1 MINIKLCAL
10 FFILLF
16 KGVYSA
22 PIEIDVTK
30 GVIEP
35 LPIAITKFNYKSI
48 KEKIISKKIYE
59 VVSNDLENSG
69 LFRKISNNAFLQDE
83 EEVFFQP
90 LFRDWSLIDAN
101 LIVSGK
107 IQIKYDKLLVNIKMW
122 DVYREKL
129 ILSKKIEVVND
140 NNFRIVAHIISNLVY
155 QRVTGEKGYFDTRL
169 VYIAEEKTANNIS
182 KRIAVMD
189 YDGNNHEYL
198 TDGKN
203 IAITPRFSPD
213 GKKVAY
219 LSFSDKKPTVY
230 LLDLNTKKERVL
242 GNFSGMSFAP
252 RFSPDGEKIIFSLTK
267 KGSSNIF
274 IQKLSNNEIIQITN
288 NRHINTSPSFSP
300 DNKWIV
306 FSSDRS
312 GKQNLYIKKNNS
324 DKSNKAKRISYGSG
338 SYATPVWSPRGDY
351 IAFTKT
357 YRNEFFI
364 GLIKK
369 DGSGERI
376 IATGHLTESPSWS
389 PNGRTLI
396 FNKIVKSNNKLISS
410 IFTIDI
416 TGNLEQKLN
425 TPGEASDP
433 DWGPSI
439 NY

>member
-1 MINIKLCAL
+1 MINLKLYLL
-10 FFILLF
+10 FFIFMF
-16 KGVYSA
+16 KNLYSA

-30 GVIEP
+30 GTIEP
-35 LPIAITKFNYKSI
+35 LPIAISKFNYKSI
-48 KEKIISKKIYE
+48 KEKIISNELYE
-59 VVSNDLENSG
+59 IISNDLNNSG
-69 LFRKISNNAFLQDE
+69 LFRKISNKAFLQNE

-90 LFRDWSLIDAN
+90 SFRDWSLIDAN
-101 LIVSGK
+101 LIISGK
-107 IQIKYDKLLVNIKMW
+107 LNLKNDKLLVNIKLW

-129 ILSKKIEVVND
+129 ILSKKIEVIND
-140 NNFRIVAHIISNLVY
+140 NNLRTVAHIISNLVY
-155 QRVTGEKGYFDTRL
+155 QRVTGEKGYFDTKL
-169 VYIAEEKTANNIS
+169 VYIAEEKTSNNVS
-182 KRIAVMD
+182 KRIAIMD

-203 IAITPRFSPD
+203 MAITPRFSPD
-213 GKKVAY
+213 GKKIAY
-219 LSFSDKKPTVY
+219 LSFSNKKPTVY
-230 LLDLNTKKERVL
+230 LLNLHTKKEKIL

-274 IQKLSNNEIIQITN
+274 IQKLENNEIIQITN

-300 DNKWIV
+300 DSKWIV

-312 GKQNLYIKKNNS
+312 GKQNLYIKKN
-324 DKSNKAKRISYGSG
+324 DGDILKKAKRISFGPG

-357 YRNEFFI
+357 YKNEFFI

-376 IATGHLTESPSWS
+376 IATGYLTESPSWS
-389 PNGRTLI
+389 PNGRTLV
-396 FNKIVKSNNKLISS
+396 FNKVSKSNEKLNSS

-416 TGNLEQKLN
+416 TGNLEKKLN
-425 TPGEASDP
+425 TLSDASDP

>member
-1 MINIKLCAL
+1 MINLKLYLL
-10 FFILLF
+10 FFIFMF
-16 KGVYSA
+16 KNLYSA

-30 GVIEP
+30 GTIEP
-35 LPIAITKFNYKSI
+35 LPIAISKFNYKSI
-48 KEKIISKKIYE
+48 KEKIISNELYE
-59 VVSNDLENSG
+59 IISNDLNNSG
-69 LFRKISNNAFLQDE
+69 LFRKISNKAFLQNE

-90 LFRDWSLIDAN
+90 SFRDWSLIDAN
-101 LIVSGK
+101 LIISGK
-107 IQIKYDKLLVNIKMW
+107 LNLKNDKLLVNIKLW

-129 ILSKKIEVVND
+129 ILSKKIEVIND
-140 NNFRIVAHIISNLVY
+140 NNLRTVAHIISNLVY
-155 QRVTGEKGYFDTRL
+155 QRVTGEKGYFDTKL
-169 VYIAEEKTANNIS
+169 VYIAEEKTSNNVS
-182 KRIAVMD
+182 KRIAIMD

-203 IAITPRFSPD
+203 MAITPRFSPD
-213 GKKVAY
+213 GKKIAY
-219 LSFSDKKPTVY
+219 LSFSNKKPTVY
-230 LLDLNTKKERVL
+230 LLNLDTKKEKIL

-274 IQKLSNNEIIQITN
+274 IQKLENNEIIQITN

-300 DNKWIV
+300 DSKWIV

-312 GKQNLYIKKNNS
+312 GKQNLYIKKN
-324 DKSNKAKRISYGSG
+324 DGDILKKAKRISFGPG

-357 YRNEFFI
+357 YKNEFFI

-376 IATGHLTESPSWS
+376 IATGYLTESPSWS
-389 PNGRTLI
+389 PNGRTLV
-396 FNKIVKSNNKLISS
+396 FNKVSKSNEKLNSS

-416 TGNLEQKLN
+416 TGNLEKKLN
-425 TPGEASDP
+425 TLSDASDP

>member
-1 MINIKLCAL
+1 M
-10 FFILLF
+10 F
-16 KGVYSA
+16 KNLYSA

-30 GVIEP
+30 GTIEP
-35 LPIAITKFNYKSI
+35 LPIAISKFNYKSI
-48 KEKIISKKIYE
+48 KEKIISNELYE
-59 VVSNDLENSG
+59 IISNDLNNSG
-69 LFRKISNNAFLQDE
+69 LFRKISNKAFLQNE

-90 LFRDWSLIDAN
+90 SFRDWSLIDAN
-101 LIVSGK
+101 LIISGK
-107 IQIKYDKLLVNIKMW
+107 LNLKNDKLLVNIKLW

-129 ILSKKIEVVND
+129 ILSKKIEVIND
-140 NNFRIVAHIISNLVY
+140 NNLRTVAHIISNLVY
-155 QRVTGEKGYFDTRL
+155 QRVTGEKGYFDTKL
-169 VYIAEEKTANNIS
+169 VYIAEEKTSNNVS
-182 KRIAVMD
+182 KRIAIMD

-203 IAITPRFSPD
+203 MAITPRFSPD
-213 GKKVAY
+213 GKKIAY
-219 LSFSDKKPTVY
+219 LSFSNKKPTVY
-230 LLDLNTKKERVL
+230 LLNLDTKKEKIL

-274 IQKLSNNEIIQITN
+274 IQKLENNEIIQITN

-300 DNKWIV
+300 DSKWIV

-312 GKQNLYIKKNNS
+312 GKQNLYIKKN
-324 DKSNKAKRISYGSG
+324 DGDILKKAKRISFGPG

-357 YRNEFFI
+357 YKNEFFI

-376 IATGHLTESPSWS
+376 IATGYLTESPSWS
-389 PNGRTLI
+389 PNGRTLV
-396 FNKIVKSNNKLISS
+396 FNKVSKSNEKLNSS

-416 TGNLEQKLN
+416 TGNLEKKLN
-425 TPGEASDP
+425 TLSDASDP